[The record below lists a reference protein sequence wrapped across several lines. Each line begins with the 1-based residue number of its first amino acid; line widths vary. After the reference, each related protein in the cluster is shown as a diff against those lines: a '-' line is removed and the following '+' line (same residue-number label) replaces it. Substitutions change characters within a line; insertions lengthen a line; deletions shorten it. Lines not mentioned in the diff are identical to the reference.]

1 MSSSAFGRPPDRV
14 MPLLVRVSR
23 LEARVTDLERGGPQ
37 DAAAHPSPVPDVAGI
52 FRLAWDGNTV
62 TLAAAVAALT
72 AAERHQLMDAAERLY
87 RVAH

>member
-1 MSSSAFGRPPDRV
+1 MTQADAFRRQPDRV
-14 MPLLVRVSR
+14 LPLLVRVSR

-37 DAAAHPSPVPDVAGI
+37 DAAHPYPGADPATI

-62 TLAAAVAALT
+62 TLAASVAALT